1 MDQASASPA
10 ASSPWAALAA
20 RWVNLQTVNR
30 ALIGGVLLGVGVWIF
45 AHATHLYVA
54 IGLLVLIGACGGFF
68 VVPLNALLQERGHET
83 VGAGHAIAVQNFSE
97 GFAMLTL
104 VGAFTAARKA
114 EWPVIPM
121 AEGFGMAIVGF
132 MVLLTLLRLTRWKSP
147 I

>member
-1 MDQASASPA
+1 M
-10 ASSPWAALAA
+10 
-20 RWVNLQTVNR
+20 
-30 ALIGGVLLGVGVWIF
+30 WIF

-68 VVPLNALLQERGHET
+68 VVPLNALLQERGHAT

-97 GFAMLTL
+97 GIAMLTL
-104 VGAFTAARKA
+104 VGAFTVARKA

-121 AEGFGMAIVGF
+121 AEGFGLAIFGF

-147 I
+147 T